1 MDDFEWA
8 AVAYQAMLQRVIKAV
23 AAEYARRTKDLLP

>member
-8 AVAYQAMLQRVIKAV
+8 AIAYRAMLRQVLAAV
-23 AAEYARRTKDLLP
+23 AAEYTRRTKDLLP

>member
-8 AVAYQAMLQRVIKAV
+8 AMAYQVMLRRVLAAV
-23 AAEYARRTKDLLP
+23 AAEYTRRTKDLLP